1 MDMDEYKDED
11 TSLEANQFNTI
22 DLYLAFQSMLEK
34 KKKRKVLKTTI
45 AADETSIDEKIRTI
59 ETQLY
64 QRKNA
69 RGGSLLDSFMDNFET
84 SEIVVTFIALLELV
98 KSRKVN
104 VTQNVN
110 YKDILLYPV
119 YEDEGERLNG

>member
-1 MDMDEYKDED
+1 
-11 TSLEANQFNTI
+11 
-22 DLYLAFQSMLEK
+22 MLEK

-45 AADETSIDEKIRTI
+45 AADETSIDDKMRTM
-59 ETQLY
+59 ERQLY
-64 QRKNA
+64 QRANA
-69 RGGSLLDSFMDNFET
+69 GEGYLLDSFMDNFET

-104 VTQNVN
+104 VAQSAN

-119 YEDEGERLNG
+119 YEGQGGRLDG

>member
-1 MDMDEYKDED
+1 
-11 TSLEANQFNTI
+11 
-22 DLYLAFQSMLEK
+22 
-34 KKKRKVLKTTI
+34 
-45 AADETSIDEKIRTI
+45 
-59 ETQLY
+59 
-64 QRKNA
+64 
-69 RGGSLLDSFMDNFET
+69 MDNFET